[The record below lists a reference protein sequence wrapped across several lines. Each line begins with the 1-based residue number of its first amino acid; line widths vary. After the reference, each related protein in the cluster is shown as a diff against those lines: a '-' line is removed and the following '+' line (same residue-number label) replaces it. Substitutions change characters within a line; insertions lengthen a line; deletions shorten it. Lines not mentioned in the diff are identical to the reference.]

1 MWDLRYEASSAPRL
15 RTPALEHSH
24 RDVGAS
30 GFRAAPDGGSVRP
43 LAVPGRYRVT
53 LEVSGQDAQTAV
65 LEVLQDPDSEASAAD
80 MRAQLDLQLELREM
94 SDSTSE
100 LINRVEWTRK
110 GLMDLEERVRGEP
123 RYREV
128 VEAGEALDE
137 LLIELE
143 MGLFDLRLTG
153 GSARQ
158 DTIRGPRQLWA
169 KLSSL
174 AGYSSGT
181 DDPPTNQMREVGVV
195 YEELLAESLLRWAE
209 IAAGDLARFNQML
222 ADRGLPPIVS

>member
-1 MWDLRYEASSAPRL
+1 
-15 RTPALEHSH
+15 
-24 RDVGAS
+24 
-30 GFRAAPDGGSVRP
+30 
-43 LAVPGRYRVT
+43 
-53 LEVSGQDAQTAV
+53 
-65 LEVLQDPDSEASAAD
+65 
-80 MRAQLDLQLELREM
+80 
-94 SDSTSE
+94 
-100 LINRVEWTRK
+100 
-110 GLMDLEERVRGEP
+110 
-123 RYREV
+123 
-128 VEAGEALDE
+128 
-137 LLIELE
+137 

-158 DTIRGPRQLWA
+158 DTIRWPRQLWA

>member
-1 MWDLRYEASSAPRL
+1 VTFTTMDGEHVRAISTQANPGLNRVMWDLRYEASSAPRL

-94 SDSTSE
+94 SVTARSSRRGKLWMSSSSSWRWGSSTC
-100 LINRVEWTRK
+100 
-110 GLMDLEERVRGEP
+110 
-123 RYREV
+123 
-128 VEAGEALDE
+128 A
-137 LLIELE
+137 
-143 MGLFDLRLTG
+143 
-153 GSARQ
+153 
-158 DTIRGPRQLWA
+158 
-169 KLSSL
+169 
-174 AGYSSGT
+174 
-181 DDPPTNQMREVGVV
+181 
-195 YEELLAESLLRWAE
+195 
-209 IAAGDLARFNQML
+209 
-222 ADRGLPPIVS
+222 